1 MVSIDLIDHLAGS
14 SDHYWT
20 MLEPGLGVTKAPFV
34 NFSVTGNFDLAKVY
48 VIDFQTRS
56 YLSGVSAAQLR

>member
-1 MVSIDLIDHLAGS
+1 
-14 SDHYWT
+14 